1 MVRFLLTTLARMI
14 LLLFGASALCF
25 ILVVNAPIDPVDAFV
40 GTESNVSAEYRA
52 EVAEHWGLTRPALER
67 YFVWLKNVLHGD
79 WGVSMTFRRPVTKI
93 LIERFSTSLVLMMT
107 AWLFSG
113 VLGFAAG
120 TAAGFFKKSLFDRCV
135 KTFCFICAS
144 TPAFWMGLLLLM
156 VFAVQLG
163 WFPIALSVPIGKA
176 AGEVTILE
184 RIHHLILPALT
195 LSITS
200 ISNITLHTRQK
211 IIDVMESDYV
221 LFAKARG
228 ETPWELIGRHG
239 FRNIAIPALTLQFA
253 SFSELFGGSV
263 LAENV
268 FAYPGLGSAASIAGI
283 RGDAPLLLGI
293 AVFSALFVFMGNL
306 AANLLYGLF
315 NPEIREGDGAI

>member
-1 MVRFLLTTLARMI
+1 MLRFALTTLARMI
-14 LLLFGASALCF
+14 LLLFGASVLCF
-25 ILVVNAPIDPVDAFV
+25 ILVTNAPMDPVDAFV

-52 EVAEHWGLTRPALER
+52 EVAEHWGLTKPPVER

-79 WGVSMTFRRPVTKI
+79 WGVSMTFRRPVAQI
-93 LIERFSTSLVLMMT
+93 LVERVITSLVLMMT

-113 VLGFAAG
+113 ILGFAAG
-120 TAAGFFKKSLFDRCV
+120 TAAGFFKNSWFDRCI
-135 KTFCFICAS
+135 KTFCFIFAS

-195 LSITS
+195 LSVTS

-211 IIDVMESDYV
+211 IIEVMESDYV
-221 LFAKARG
+221 LFAKSRG
-228 ETPWELIGRHG
+228 ESSWELIRRHG
-239 FRNIAIPALTLQFA
+239 LRNIAIPALTLQFS

-283 RGDAPLLLGI
+283 RGDVPLLLGI
-293 AVFSALFVFMGNL
+293 AVFSALFVFVGNL
-306 AANLLYGLF
+306 SANLLYGLF
-315 NPEIREGDGAI
+315 NPEIHEGGEAL